1 MDKNFLLQM
10 EKQLKEQQAKLEH
23 ELATLTDNEIN
34 GHGSTYPQY
43 GDKED
48 ENAAEVATFSDNL
61 SLQLSLKQNL
71 KDIQKALGRIKK
83 GTYGICNYCQ
93 QEIDERRLRA
103 RPESG
108 SCINCKNKRLANK

>member
-1 MDKNFLLQM
+1 MDKNFLLQI
-10 EKQLKEQQAKLEH
+10 EKKLLEQKTALEH
-23 ELATLTDNEIN
+23 ELATMTDDEIN
-34 GHGSTYPQY
+34 GYGSSYPQY

-61 SLQLSLKQNL
+61 SLQQSLKQNL
-71 KDIQKALGRIKK
+71 RDIESALNNIKDGS
-83 GTYGICNYCQ
+83 YGVCKYCHEQ
-93 QEIDERRLRA
+93 IDQRRLEA